1 MSNLEAFAWLFSK
14 RRMDKSIIEFDVCES
29 YNEDGRG
36 FRGMEHYHCHGDFGR
51 VLRGDRGIRQV
62 VTQRE

>member
-29 YNEDGRG
+29 YNEDGRS

-51 VLRGDRGIRQV
+51 VIRGDRGIRQV